1 MKKLIPYLIL
11 LLGLIIVAAGLRPQ
25 KNAHGFD
32 LSGFAA
38 LPAQSNGRLQPL
50 DSVAQNALR
59 ILSGRTSFSVKEVAE
74 PIVLDSYGNPVETT
88 RRVSAAEWLADMTFR
103 PELANTYPVFRIDND
118 QVLAL
123 FGWRQGSRKYFSWN
137 ELAPHFATL
146 QEQTKTIPPE
156 RDRQNVEQRAIAK
169 LASSLMLYNQMAH
182 LLNPGG
188 GLDEL
193 VLEYASW
200 AASVGPGRDA
210 FAAMERQQEYNRE
223 DFERFAFYT
232 DRYMRLSSVAA
243 ARIAPPSELPHAHAA
258 SPNLNPTGTGND
270 YLNDWLNIGEA
281 LLGTIQT
288 SAVSPTA
295 LNYAKM
301 TQAYRASEPA
311 AFNQAV
317 AALHGTLD
325 REAPMGKLAFERFFN
340 AFQPFYQSS
349 VLYVLIFVIV
359 CVSWLVCAQPL
370 QKGAWYLLLLAF
382 AIHTFGLLA
391 RMYIQDRPPVTNLY
405 SSAVFVG
412 WGAVLLGI
420 ILERVYKGGMG
431 SFVSALIGFCTL
443 VIAHNLGAG
452 GDTLEMMQAVL
463 DSNFWLATHVVVI
476 TAGYSAVFLAGALG
490 IVYVFKGTLGTT
502 LTREQAGNLY
512 RMAYGITCFGLLF
525 SFVGTMLGG
534 IWADQSWG
542 RFWGWDP
549 KENGALLIVLWGAL
563 MLHARWAGIARE
575 RGFMLLAIFG
585 NVITAWSWFG
595 TNMLGI
601 GLHSYGFMDKAVFWL
616 EMFWLSQV
624 LIILLG
630 SLPLRVWRSRIQPLP
645 DKA

>member
-1 MKKLIPYLIL
+1 MKKFIPYLIL
-11 LLGLIIVAAGLRPQ
+11 LIGLLVVLAGLRPQ
-25 KNAHGFD
+25 KSANTID
-32 LSGFAA
+32 LSQFSA
-38 LPAQSNGRLQPL
+38 LPVQSSGRLQPL
-50 DSVAQNALR
+50 DSIARNALR
-59 ILSGRTSFSVKEVAE
+59 ILSGKTTTEDAE
-74 PIVLDSYGNPVETT
+74 GNGI
-88 RRVSAAEWLADMTFR
+88 SASQWLADMAFR
-103 PELANTYPVFRIDND
+103 PELASTYPVFRIDNA
-118 QVLAL
+118 QVLGL
-123 FGWRQGSRKYFSWN
+123 FGWQQGSRKYFSWG
-137 ELAPHFATL
+137 EIAPHFETL
-146 QEQTKTIPPE
+146 QQQTQNIRPE
-156 RDRQNVEQRAIAK
+156 REQQDAYERAIVK
-169 LASSLMLYNQMAH
+169 LANSLMLYNQMGH

-193 VLEYASW
+193 VLEYGSW
-200 AASVGPGRDA
+200 AASVAPGRDA
-210 FAAMERQQEYNRE
+210 FAAMESGLEFDRE
-223 DFERFAFYT
+223 AFERFAFYT
-232 DRYMRLSSVAA
+232 DRYMRLGQVAA
-243 ARIAPPSELPHAHAA
+243 ARIAPPSELPNPHVAV
-258 SPNLNPTGTGND
+258 PNPTGTGSNH
-270 YLNDWLNIGEA
+270 LNDWLNIGEA

-288 SAVSPTA
+288 NAISPTA
-295 LNYAKM
+295 LGYAKM
-301 TQAYRASEPA
+301 TESYRNADAEG
-311 AFNQAV
+311 FQRAV
-317 AALHGTLD
+317 GALHNTLE

-340 AFQPFYQSS
+340 QFQPFYQSS
-349 VLYVLIFVIV
+349 ILYVLVFVIV
-359 CVSWLVCAQPL
+359 SISWLVCAQPL

-382 AIHTFGLLA
+382 VIHTFGLLA

-420 ILERVYKGGMG
+420 ILERIYKGGIG
-431 SFVSALIGFCTL
+431 SFVSALIGFSTL
-443 VIAHNLGAG
+443 IIAHNLGAG

-490 IVYVFKGTLGTT
+490 IVYVLKGALATS
-502 LTREQAGNLY
+502 LTPEQARNLY

-585 NVITAWSWFG
+585 NIITAWSWFG

-624 LIILLG
+624 FIILLG
-630 SLPLRVWRSRIQPLP
+630 CLPLRMWRSRI
-645 DKA
+645 

>member
-1 MKKLIPYLIL
+1 MKKFIPYLIL
-11 LLGLIIVAAGLRPQ
+11 LLGVLIVAAGLRPQ
-25 KNAHGFD
+25 KNTDGFD
-32 LSGFAA
+32 VADFAA

-50 DSVAQNALR
+50 DSIAQNTLR
-59 ILSGRTSFSVKEVAE
+59 ALSGRTSIQNLE
-74 PIVLDSYGNPVETT
+74 GN
-88 RRVSAAEWLADMTFR
+88 RLSAAQWLADMAFR
-103 PELANTYPVFRIDND
+103 PELAETYPVFRIDND
-118 QVLAL
+118 QVLGL
-123 FGWRQGSRKYFSWN
+123 FGWQQGDRKYFSWQ

-146 QEQTKTIPPE
+146 QQQTQTIPPE
-156 RDRQNVEQRAIAK
+156 RDRQDVYQRAIAQ
-169 LASSLMLYNQMAH
+169 LATSLMLYNQTAH

-188 GLDEL
+188 GLDEI
-193 VLEYASW
+193 VLEYGSW
-200 AASVGPGRDA
+200 AASVVPGREA
-210 FAAMERQQEYNRE
+210 FSKMEQKQEHDRE
-223 DFERFAFYT
+223 AFERFAFYT
-232 DRYMRLSSVAA
+232 DRYMRLSQTAG
-243 ARIAPPSELPHAHAA
+243 ARIAPPSELPHAHAP
-258 SPNLNPTGTGND
+258 SPNPTGTGNAF
-270 YLNDWLNIGEA
+270 LNDWLNVGEA

-288 SAVSPTA
+288 DRISPTA
-295 LNYAKM
+295 LDYAKM
-301 TQAYRASEPA
+301 TQAYRAGDTA
-311 AFNQAV
+311 AFNRTLTE
-317 AALHGTLD
+317 LHHRLD

-340 AFQPFYQSS
+340 QFQPFYQSS
-349 VLYVLIFVIV
+349 VLYVLIFAIV
-359 CVSWLVCAQPL
+359 CISWLVCAQPL
-370 QKGAWYLLLLAF
+370 QKGAWYLLILAF
-382 AIHTFGLLA
+382 LIHSFGLLA

-420 ILERVYKGGMG
+420 ILERIYKGGIG

-443 VIAHNLGAG
+443 VIAHNLGAD

-463 DSNFWLATHVVVI
+463 DSNFWLATHVVII

-490 IVYVFKGTLGTT
+490 IVYVLKGTLATS
-502 LTREQAGNLY
+502 LTQTQARNLY
-512 RMAYGITCFGLLF
+512 RMAYGITCFALLF
-525 SFVGTMLGG
+525 SFIGTMLGG

-563 MLHARWAGIARE
+563 MLHARWAGIAGE

-585 NVITAWSWFG
+585 NIITAWSWFG

-630 SLPLRVWRSRIQPLP
+630 SLPMKTWRSRL
-645 DKA
+645 